1 MADYDIVIKRGAI
14 IDGTRIRRY
23 RGDIAVKDGRIVKIG
38 KTSPTVASRA
48 LAADGLMV
56 APGFVDLQ
64 TQLDATYVKFRQAG
78 RSIRPC
84 RQTLAA
90 GESRGGISPPARPDI
105 HSLAAGLAANS
116 AGR

>member
-1 MADYDIVIKRGAI
+1 MADCDIVTKGGTM

-23 RGDIAVKDGRIVKIG
+23 RCDIAVKDGRIVEIG
-38 KTSPTVASRA
+38 KISPTAASRA
-48 LAADGLMV
+48 LAPDGLMV

-64 TQLDATYVKFRQAG
+64 TQLDATYVKVRQAG

-90 GESRGGISPPARPDI
+90 DE
-105 HSLAAGLAANS
+105 
-116 AGR
+116 

>member
-1 MADYDIVIKRGAI
+1 MADYDIVIRGGAI

-23 RGDIAVKDGRIVKIG
+23 RGDIAVKGSKIVEIDKI
-38 KTSPTVASRA
+38 SPTAASRV
-48 LAADGLMV
+48 LAEDGLMV
-56 APGFVDLQ
+56 APGFVDPQ

-90 GESRGGISPPARPDI
+90 GESRGGISPPRAARP
-105 HSLAAGLAANS
+105 SQPR
-116 AGR
+116 GRIGR